1 MLWFNRKEIQNA
13 GGVYL
18 RRWHIIPRNRWFN
31 IYLHHFVGD
40 DDARAL
46 HDHPWRSWSLPIAGG
61 YWDVLPRNRCIR
73 RNPWRI
79 VSRPAQAAHRV
90 RLRRDRDGNIIPAWT
105 IFVTGPRV
113 REWGFLCPQGWRHW
127 RAFVDPNDSGKIG
140 PGCD

>member
-18 RRWHIIPRNRWFN
+18 RRWHILPRNRWFN

-46 HDHPWRSWSLPIAGG
+46 HDHPWRSWSLPIIGG
-61 YWDVLPRNRCIR
+61 YWDVLPRGICIR
-73 RNPWRI
+73 RNAWRI

-90 RLRRDRDGNIIPAWT
+90 RLRRDRHGSIIPAWT

-127 RAFVDPNDSGKIG
+127 RAFVDPHDSGKIG
-140 PGCD
+140 PGCG